1 MSKKVENS
9 IVSKKR
15 LKAEN
20 AAYLGKQEKESDKHM
35 WIILV
40 SYFFFGLLFGIKYET
55 YNIGLSVGG
64 LCVSAVYLSKRFLP
78 EKSLYQYVFAS
89 TMAIFMAQF
98 IYQMHGMFEMHF
110 FALIGSAVLITFRKW
125 KLQIPL
131 TLIVVL
137 HHSIFALL
145 QYNRGFE
152 GIYFTQLE
160 YMDLETFII
169 HVSLAAG
176 MFGISGFWAYRF
188 ENDTLDMLRL
198 NSSLVEK
205 DRLIQIMQTVENVSY
220 SLSDA
225 STVSNKSVS
234 SLSETLNSTAAA
246 IEEVSAAVEEMVAN
260 IEANTTNARQA
271 VTTSRN
277 IESIVKENE
286 SVIRESIT
294 STNQIAERISVVE
307 EIARQ
312 TNLLALNAAVE
323 AARAG
328 EHGRGF
334 AVVASEIR
342 RLAERSQEA
351 ANEINVLSVQ
361 NRDITEKL
369 SNSFVDILP
378 NFNKIHEMI
387 AQISEASEQQQHG
400 AEQISNSINHINSSS
415 QNSVNEF
422 DKISEIS
429 KEMESRSMELTSLI
443 STN

>member
-1 MSKKVENS
+1 MTKNNGKHQLSKKELRAKNS
-9 IVSKKR
+9 
-15 LKAEN
+15 E
-20 AAYLGKQEKESDKHM
+20 YLGEQRKRSDKHM
-35 WIILV
+35 WIILIA
-40 SYFFFGLLFGIKYET
+40 YFIFGILFSIKYET

-64 LCVSAVYLSKRFLP
+64 LCVAAVYISKKLLP
-78 EKSLYQYVFAS
+78 EKSLYQYVFAG

-110 FALIGSAVLITFRKW
+110 FALIGSAVLITFRNW
-125 KLQIPL
+125 RLQIPL
-131 TLIVVL
+131 TLIVVI

-160 YMDLETFII
+160 YMNLETFII
-169 HVSLAAG
+169 HVALAAG

-225 STVSNKSVS
+225 SNVSTKSVT

-246 IEEVSAAVEEMVAN
+246 IEEVSAAVEEMLAN

-271 VTTSRN
+271 VSTSRS
-277 IESIVKENE
+277 IESIIKDNE
-286 SVIRESIT
+286 GVIRESIH
-294 STNQIAERISVVE
+294 STKQIAEKISVVE

-369 SNSFVDILP
+369 STSFVEILP

-387 AQISEASEQQQHG
+387 SQISEASEQQQHG

-422 DKISEIS
+422 DRISQIS

-443 STN
+443 SAN